1 MPNDPV
7 TGEHRSRPTMYVMVG
22 LPASGK
28 TTRARQLETDCRA
41 LRLSPDEWMIPLF
54 AQAEAGGKR
63 DVLEGRLVWLAIR
76 ILEVGVDVIVD
87 FGVWSKDE
95 RSALRHLAAQ
105 AGADCELV
113 YLAVE
118 QAEQRHRV
126 DARFAA
132 DPQSTLQ
139 IHPGDLALHREQFQA
154 PDHDELTSQAVDP
167 PPAGYPTWT
176 SWAAERWPTSTS

>member
-1 MPNDPV
+1 
-7 TGEHRSRPTMYVMVG
+7 MYVMVG

-28 TTRARQLETDCRA
+28 TTRPGSSRPTARA
-41 LRLSPDEWMIPLF
+41 LRLTPDEWMIPLF

-76 ILEVGVDVIVD
+76 ILAVGVDVIVD
-87 FGVWSKDE
+87 FGVWSKNE

-118 QAEQRHRV
+118 EAEQRHRV
-126 DARFAA
+126 EAR
-132 DPQSTLQ
+132 L
-139 IHPGDLALHREQFQA
+139 
-154 PDHDELTSQAVDP
+154 
-167 PPAGYPTWT
+167 PAGAGRPPGT
-176 SWAAERWPTSTS
+176 